1 MAAQDAPAAAAA
13 RPAAAEPAQQ
23 GACAAASAPWQP
35 GDYGEAR
42 VEKLGRKSTWCNQ
55 EGFAPCMLLSAAEN
69 KYRVILPTSK
79 VAVCTILRP
88 ALGVVQL
95 GPLCFQLY
103 SAYALGQETRQICC
117 WNPERARRESERR
130 SPTQTSIRVVS
141 WVEVRQGQLTVT
153 GLCQCGKQT
162 DGGAHKAGG
171 AQAACSCGP
180 LELSCEASDASNW
193 ALDLRD
199 LERFAKG
206 TNCQVCVRGSAAW
219 WGMLAGHFN
228 YGYRPSLDE
237 VVARDGHVQRIRETI
252 LRGHGAIVLTGP
264 PGSGKT
270 STVHAVVHH
279 MQSAV
284 LSQLQPACVSSM
296 VYVRSAGPLVEYL
309 QEWITPGARFVS
321 GAERKKGGLY
331 ARLQS
336 VLKGVGPGASDDRA
350 RGRRWVFTLDEAD
363 ALLLNA
369 DTAGVLDQ
377 LIEAAQEDGSR
388 LVLILI
394 TNAVSNQLKEL
405 FSKVGAPDRIP
416 FNPYTQGELRQIV
429 ERRFERLGIRDLWP
443 EETLDMLVRKAN
455 LSREGDA
462 RCVIGGARVLLG
474 NRFKLAPSSSDS
486 LTATSSVP
494 PAGCSSGLCT
504 PDQFSSSSSGGLTP
518 SPAWSAAP
526 SPAELLQTKLPPSD
540 SMSPPPRK
548 PGRKSGGRAPVDEDA
563 KRQRLA
569 AQQPQQQQQRQPSG
583 AVVASPQRS
592 RIPTCLWHDSA
603 CAEDSEDAAAAR
615 KPRKKTEKDIKKVD
629 GFTDFGLCVAGD
641 AVFCSVCKTGVIG
654 KKPALM
660 CTQHEIKPFDQREV
674 QVEYQTQ
681 QAALIEFLQ
690 RVGRRCWLF
699 IAAIPVAKN
708 SAKHQGR
715 CCVTVQE
722 VNSAWHWVAQ
732 SFKSESTLVEE
743 DSDDEYGV
751 CPEAVRVKEQVRSCW
766 AANGFLHIERGPLVD
781 DWFRDLNFTG
791 RTVKWS
797 AESRQKPWGQYRI
810 DLVEPSALE
819 RPVPCIVLRNA
830 FLALVRRFR
839 NEAGR
844 GDDANFCQKVADVLT
859 KSAGAGSRSE
869 EPQAHGGR
877 PCPVCKR
884 KPPA

>member
-583 AVVASPQRS
+583 AVVASPQ
-592 RIPTCLWHDSA
+592 
-603 CAEDSEDAAAAR
+603 
-615 KPRKKTEKDIKKVD
+615 
-629 GFTDFGLCVAGD
+629 
-641 AVFCSVCKTGVIG
+641 
-654 KKPALM
+654 
-660 CTQHEIKPFDQREV
+660 HEIKPFDQREV